1 MITNSTTDRAAAT
14 TPSSPVA
21 SGQVTTHHGVCC
33 KRTVGAEVA
42 Q

>member
-14 TPSSPVA
+14 TPSSPVT
-21 SGQVTTHHGVCC
+21 SGHRATHDRVCYT
-33 KRTVGAEVA
+33 RGAEVA